1 MLYILYFYFYMSDIS
16 NLEFF
21 YFLRR
26 LLVGPLDVRHQVVFS
41 GAGVGAERAGEGL
54 HSVVGPLVKIQP
66 KLAVERFVT
75 ALEQLPNYN
84 IVT

>member
-1 MLYILYFYFYMSDIS
+1 MSDIS

-26 LLVGPLDVRHQVVFS
+26 LLVRPLDVCDQVVFP
-41 GAGVGAERAGEGL
+41 GAGVAAERAGEGL

-84 IVT
+84 ISDLDFC